1 MKQSKG
7 MFIGLTVC
15 ILVLLAGGAIYKL
28 NLFGNETAK
37 KMNTVQSAEADEMTK
52 DNDVISISSITQEM
66 KGQQQKITG
75 TITERST
82 SKGHVFLKLNDDSGT
97 ISVPIFK
104 DKGIDSSMLMSGKT
118 VTVTGNVDVY
128 QGKIEVVPQTEQDLI
143 MMESN
148 QTEQITS
155 DDVGQTKTVSAKIIS
170 KYVHPKGHIFLT
182 VESTNGQTLKVPLF
196 VSLKPESSEYPV
208 HATATIKGKVTEYN
222 GELELVPAALQ
233 DVTLTNKTAE
243 TIKTRTLSS
252 IQKSDRGSQ
261 VIVEGM
267 VEQVTEKNGHL
278 FFQLTQDDKQIK
290 SVLFKA
296 DSQEIKGRKERI
308 ENAMVA
314 QFPIRVMATVD
325 IYQDELELIIDKVL
339 VD

>member
-15 ILVLLAGGAIYKL
+15 ILVLLVGGAIYKL

-37 KMNTVQSAEADEMTK
+37 ETSEVQSAESDKATK
-52 DNDVISISSITQEM
+52 DSDIMSISSITEEM
-66 KGQQQKITG
+66 KGQQKKIIG
-75 TITERST
+75 TVTERST
-82 SKGHVFLKLNDDSGT
+82 SKGHVFLKVNDDSGT

-104 DKGIDSSMLMSGKT
+104 DKGIDSSMFMSGKT
-118 VTVTGNVDVY
+118 VAVTGNVDVY

-196 VSLKPESSEYPV
+196 VSLKPDSSEYPV
-208 HATATIKGKVTEYN
+208 HATATIKGKVTEYK

-267 VEQVTEKNGHL
+267 VEQVTEKNDHL
-278 FFQLTQDDKQIK
+278 FFQLTQDNKQIK

>member
-1 MKQSKG
+1 MRQSKG

-37 KMNTVQSAEADEMTK
+37 KTNTVQSAESDKATK
-52 DNDVISISSITQEM
+52 DSDIISISSITEEM
-66 KGQQQKITG
+66 KGQQKKIIG
-75 TITERST
+75 TVTERST
-82 SKGHVFLKLNDDSGT
+82 SKGHVFLKVNDDSGT

-104 DKGIDSSMLMSGKT
+104 DKGIDSSMFMSGKT
-118 VTVTGNVDVY
+118 VAVTGNVDVY
-128 QGKIEVVPQTEQDLI
+128 QGTIEVVPQTEQDLV
-143 MMESN
+143 MMESK
-148 QTEQITS
+148 QTAQITS

-196 VSLKPESSEYPV
+196 VSLKPESFEYPV
-208 HATATIKGKVTEYN
+208 HATAKIKGKVTEYK

-243 TIKTRTLSS
+243 TIQTRTLAS
-252 IQKSDRGSQ
+252 IQRSDRGSQ
-261 VIVEGM
+261 VTVEGM

-278 FFQLTQDDKQIK
+278 FFRLTQDNKQIK

-308 ENAMVA
+308 KNAMA
-314 QFPIRVMATVD
+314 SQFSIRVVATVD